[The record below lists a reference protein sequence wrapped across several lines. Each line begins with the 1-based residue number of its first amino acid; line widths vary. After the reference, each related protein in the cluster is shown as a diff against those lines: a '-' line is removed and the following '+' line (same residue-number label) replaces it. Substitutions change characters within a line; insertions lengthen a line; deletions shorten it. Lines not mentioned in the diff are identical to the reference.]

1 MVLEVVTP
9 RPKATSYARAVRV
22 QMQVQ
27 VQVQVRKHPA
37 MAPWGVPTS
46 DQAVIDAQ
54 R

>member
-1 MVLEVVTP
+1 VFVFGWLLC
-9 RPKATSYARAVRV
+9 
-22 QMQVQ
+22 
-27 VQVQVRKHPA
+27 KHPA